1 MKKKFVAIIFMSILA
16 VLALVGCNSEAANT
30 DNANAND
37 ETSSNQENASNE
49 ETSKSDE
56 PLTVVWYPNE
66 SGNELKAA
74 RDALGSLIS
83 EATGREV
90 EHKLTTDY
98 AIAIE
103 TIANG
108 NAHVAFMGAQGYI
121 EANEKSSDVQ
131 PLVVPSGASGTL
143 DDAVYYSWLAVPKD
157 KAEEYKTNGEFDIN
171 KIAGKRFS
179 FVSASSTSGFKVPS
193 EAIISHFGE
202 QEEYKELTAED
213 LAESNDLFPEVL
225 FGDSHQGSAVNMLME
240 RSDVSAF
247 CDTCVSNYV
256 ELVEGE
262 ANTPG
267 AVYKVKDD
275 AAAPFNNLTGKE
287 FTLISVTPVL
297 NAPFV
302 VNESVLS
309 PEEITALEEAFTSDE
324 TASNEEIFVPEGSET
339 PGLFEKSEGGN
350 ERFVTAEDAWFD
362 PIRELSK

>member
-1 MKKKFVAIIFMSILA
+1 MKKLVAIIFMSILS
-16 VLALVGCNSEAANT
+16 VLALVGCNSET
-30 DNANAND
+30 SGTKDANAAGKGTQN
-37 ETSSNQENASNE
+37 
-49 ETSKSDE
+49 DE
-56 PLTVVWYPNE
+56 PLVVVWYPNE
-66 SGNELKAA
+66 SGNELKAS
-74 RDALGSLIS
+74 RDTIGALIT

-108 NAHVAFMGAQGYI
+108 NAHLAFMGAQGYI
-121 EANEKSSDVQ
+121 EANEKSADVQ
-131 PLVVPSGASGTL
+131 PLVVSSGESGTL
-143 DDAVYYSWLAVPKD
+143 EDAVYYSWLAVPKE
-157 KAEEYKTNGEFDIN
+157 KAEEYKTNGEFDID

-179 FVSASSTSGFKVPS
+179 FVSASSTSGYKVPS
-193 EAIISHFGE
+193 EAIISHFGD
-202 QEEYKELTAED
+202 QDEYKDLTAED
-213 LAESNDLFPEVL
+213 LAESNALFPEVL

-247 CDTCVSNYV
+247 CDTCVANYV
-256 ELVEGE
+256 ELAEGE

-267 AVYKVKDD
+267 AVYRVKDD

-287 FTLISVTPVL
+287 FVLISVTPVL

-309 PEEITALEEAFTSDE
+309 PEEITALEEAMTSDE
-324 TASNEEIFVPEGSET
+324 TANNEEIFVPEGSDAA
-339 PGLFEKSEGGN
+339 GLFEKSEGGN
-350 ERFVTAEDAWFD
+350 ERFVSVEDDWFN